1 MALSISLLAKS
12 MLALAVV
19 TVAVLALSG
28 SIAVLLAWKDN
39 IFVIDGVIR

>member
-1 MALSISLLAKS
+1 MFGLEITRDLMALSISLLAKS

-28 SIAVLLAWKDN
+28 AVAVLLA
-39 IFVIDGVIR
+39 